1 MSYNSQMGY
10 VSYMGRAGT
19 AAAMKV
25 AHRGGA
31 CCPQRAVAGCAN
43 PRVSGICG
51 CSRRAGDSAP
61 YPRARSTA
69 GFTLAEV
76 LAALLFMAIVI
87 PVAIEGM
94 HIASRAG
101 TVSQRK
107 GEAARV
113 AQRLLTET
121 LVTTNWNQAAQ
132 GGTLTEGQ
140 RQFTYTLR
148 SDPWS
153 QDPNQNVMRQL
164 SVEVKFAAQGQDYS
178 VRMSTLVD
186 SSQQ

>member
-1 MSYNSQMGY
+1 MGY
-10 VSYMGRAGT
+10 VSYMGRTG
-19 AAAMKV
+19 AAVAMK
-25 AHRGGA
+25 GA
-31 CCPQRAVAGCAN
+31 
-43 PRVSGICG
+43 
-51 CSRRAGDSAP
+51 RR
-61 YPRARSTA
+61 RSTA

-94 HIASRAG
+94 HIASRVG
-101 TVSQRK
+101 TVSERK

-113 AQRLLTET
+113 AQRLLAET
-121 LVTTNWNQAAQ
+121 LVTTNWNQSVQ

-140 RQFTYTLR
+140 RQFAWTMH
-148 SDPWS
+148 SDPWT
-153 QDPNQNVMRQL
+153 QDPSQNVIRQL

-186 SSQQ
+186 STQQ

>member
-1 MSYNSQMGY
+1 MDC
-10 VSYMGRAGT
+10 VSHMGRPG
-19 AAAMKV
+19 AAAALK
-25 AHRGGA
+25 GA
-31 CCPQRAVAGCAN
+31 CP
-43 PRVSGICG
+43 
-51 CSRRAGDSAP
+51 
-61 YPRARSTA
+61 RSTA

-101 TVSQRK
+101 TVSERK

-113 AQRLLTET
+113 AQRLLAET
-121 LVTTNWNQAAQ
+121 LLTTNWNQAVQ

-140 RQFTYTLR
+140 REFAWTMH
-148 SDPWS
+148 SDLWN
-153 QDPNQNVMRQL
+153 QDPYQNVIHQL
-164 SVEVKFAAQGQDYS
+164 SVEVKFTAQGQDYS

-186 SSQQ
+186 SSQQY